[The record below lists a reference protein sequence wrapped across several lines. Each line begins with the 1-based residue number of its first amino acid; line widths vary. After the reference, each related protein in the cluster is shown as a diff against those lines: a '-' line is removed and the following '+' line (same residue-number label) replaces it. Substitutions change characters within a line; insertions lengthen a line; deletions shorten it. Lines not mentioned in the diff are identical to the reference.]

1 MFAAGAADCHHQL
14 VFAFFNI
21 IWNQKSQ
28 QICQLVQKNPRLREA
43 HDIILNAPVVAG
55 QIFQFIY
62 IKRIRQ
68 ETDIKYQIRICRDSM
83 LEAKRK
89 NIDHQ
94 TAVLF
99 IFYKNP
105 IQLLF
110 QLPGQ
115 QLGRVNHIVCILLNL
130 LQDFPF
136 FFNSVFD
143 SRIFC

>member
-1 MFAAGAADCHHQL
+1 MFAAGAADRHHQL

-83 LEAKRK
+83 LEAKK
-89 NIDHQ
+89 KE
-94 TAVLF
+94 
-99 IFYKNP
+99 Y
-105 IQLLF
+105 
-110 QLPGQ
+110 
-115 QLGRVNHIVCILLNL
+115 
-130 LQDFPF
+130 
-136 FFNSVFD
+136 
-143 SRIFC
+143 